1 MNWKRLLK
9 ILGFILFLV
18 LIGFWLKSDFW
29 QVKKVDCQFNQLNC
43 NAEIASK
50 VRDLSLGRHL
60 LFFPRQLVTDKIK
73 ENYSQVHFV
82 KIKKRLPDKLSFELT
97 SRKPVAALAREL
109 FSEPEATLS
118 GELKKPKFSLTGTY
132 YLIDQERVVIQK
144 VDDNPN
150 LPLIL
155 IKNELQLKVGEK
167 ITQEEVQKTMEI
179 LVGMKLRLLEP
190 KLTRIVSLGEI
201 EIWLENEI
209 LVLFNGQKD
218 IGVQLDSL
226 QFIYSRSKIEGK
238 QIKKID
244 LRFDKPVV
252 LY

>member
-1 MNWKRLLK
+1 MNWKKLLK
-9 ILGFILFLV
+9 ILGFILFLI

-29 QVKKVDCQFNQLNC
+29 QVKRVDCQFNQLNC

-50 VRDLSLGRHL
+50 VRDLSLGQHL
-60 LFFPRQLVTDKIK
+60 LFFPRQLVSDKIK
-73 ENYSQVHFV
+73 ENYPQVHFV

-97 SRKPVAALAREL
+97 SRNPVAALAREL
-109 FSEPEATLS
+109 FSEPGATLS
-118 GELKKPKFSLTGTY
+118 GELKNPKFSLTGTY
-132 YLIDQERVVIQK
+132 YLIDQEGIVIQK
-144 VDDNPN
+144 VDANPN

-155 IKNELQLKVGEK
+155 VKNDLQTKVGEK
-167 ITQEEVQKTMEI
+167 IAQEEVQKTIEI
-179 LVGMKLRLLEP
+179 LMGMKLRLLEP
-190 KLTRIVSLGEI
+190 KVSRPVSFREI

-209 LVLFNGQKD
+209 LVLFDGQKD

>member
-1 MNWKRLLK
+1 MNWKKLLK
-9 ILGFILFLV
+9 ILGFILFLI

-29 QVKKVDCQFNQLNC
+29 QVKRVDCQFNQLNC
-43 NAEIASK
+43 NAEIANKIS
-50 VRDLSLGRHL
+50 DLSLRQHL
-60 LFFPRQLVTDKIK
+60 LFFPRQLVSDKIK
-73 ENYSQVHFV
+73 ENYPQVHFV

-97 SRKPVAALAREL
+97 SRNPVAALAVEL
-109 FSEPEATLS
+109 FSEPGATLS
-118 GELKKPKFSLTGTY
+118 GELKNPKFSLTGTY
-132 YLIDQERVVIQK
+132 YLIDQEGVVIQK
-144 VDDNPN
+144 VDANPN

-155 IKNELQLKVGEK
+155 VKNDLQTKVGEK
-167 ITQEEVQKTMEI
+167 ITQEEVQKTIEI

-190 KLTRIVSLGEI
+190 KVSRVISFREI
-201 EIWLENEI
+201 EIWLENEV

-218 IGVQLDSL
+218 ISVQLDSL